1 MVTGGAKRELE
12 LRGSM
17 QVLLPCIYMNKL
29 KMGKVV
35 KSMIKRKKER
45 KEEELKKKEE
55 KKTEK

>member
-1 MVTGGAKRELE
+1 MVTGSAKQELE

-45 KEEELKKKEE
+45 KEELKKKE
-55 KKTEK
+55 K